1 MITNKI
7 NSLLT
12 SILKG
17 REYWFKV
24 NNGLELIPIKFWVN
38 SSELKYVPHG
48 GYLIVFDITID
59 RTEFDKVN
67 SWVSNDLINDLFC
80 HNSHIYLKDVI
91 KYCWWFINQ
100 RTDCLEIEV
109 RTIKFIQ
116 HVGR

>member
-48 GYLIVFDITID
+48 GYEIVFDITID
-59 RTEFDKVN
+59 RTEFDKKYA
-67 SWVSNDLINDLFC
+67 WISNDLLTQVFAGNC
-80 HNSHIYLKDVI
+80 YTYLKDAY
-91 KYCWWFINQ
+91 KYCWWFINR

-109 RTIKFIQ
+109 RTIKFIRY
-116 HVGR
+116 VGR

>member
-24 NNGLELIPIKFWVN
+24 NNGSELIPIKFWVN

-59 RTEFDKVN
+59 RTELDKEYAWISDVVLTQVFTYN
-67 SWVSNDLINDLFC
+67 SQ
-80 HNSHIYLKDVI
+80 IYLKDVY

-100 RTDCLEIEV
+100 RTCCLEIEV
-109 RTIKFIQ
+109 RTIKFIRY
-116 HVGR
+116 VGR

>member
-24 NNGLELIPIKFWVN
+24 NNGWEVIPNKFWVN
-38 SSELKYVPHG
+38 SAELKYVPHG

-59 RTEFDKVN
+59 RTEIDKV
-67 SWVSNDLINDLFC
+67 SAWISNDLLIQVFNG
-80 HNSHIYLKDVI
+80 NSHIYLKDVI

-100 RTDCLEIEV
+100 RTDYLEIEV
-109 RTIKFIQ
+109 RTIKFIR

>member
-17 REYWFKV
+17 REYWFTGSKQ
-24 NNGLELIPIKFWVN
+24 IPITFRVN
-38 SSELKYVPHG
+38 SAELKYVPHG
-48 GYLIVFDITID
+48 GYLILFDITID
-59 RTEFDKVN
+59 RTEFDKKYA
-67 SWVSNDLINDLFC
+67 WISNDLLTQVFTD
-80 HNSHIYLKDVI
+80 NSHIYLKDAY

>member
-24 NNGLELIPIKFWVN
+24 NNGWELIPIKFWVN
-38 SSELKYVPHG
+38 SAELKYVRY
-48 GYLIVFDITID
+48 GYEIVFDITID
-59 RTEFDKVN
+59 RTEFDKEYA
-67 SWVSNDLINDLFC
+67 WISNDLLIQVFTA
-80 HNSHIYLKDVI
+80 NSHIYLKDVY

-100 RTDCLEIEV
+100 RTDNLNVEV
-109 RTIKFIQ
+109 RTIKFIR
-116 HVGR
+116 HVG